1 MFGLFGSE
9 KKAKEKHEQELKER
23 LANRLVN
30 YETSNNNNELSKFA
44 NVDFDERS
52 KTITMIE
59 FSNDA
64 WAEWARENPSKIGV
78 FSKQYEIKA

>member
-1 MFGLFGSE
+1 MFGLGGRE
-9 KKAKEKHEQELKER
+9 KKANEKHEQELKQR
-23 LANRLVN
+23 LADRLVN
-30 YETSNNNNELSKFA
+30 YETANNNELSKFA
-44 NVDFDERS
+44 KVDFDERS

-64 WAEWARENPSKIGV
+64 WTEWAMENPSKIGV